1 MTAYELAVSTD
12 IFKVIEYQLYAHL
25 ASGQR
30 LGANLSGSA
39 FLSLICMGDEA
50 AATQRREIADV
61 KAVLSSITMDTDTMV
76 ITVTFK
82 GKRTATRWVNWRLPL
97 ARRMLKLHDYKQQRE
112 AVKLSLE
119 FAR

>member
-25 ASGQR
+25 ATGQR
-30 LGANLSGSA
+30 LGANLSRSA

-61 KAVLSSITMDTDTMV
+61 KARSR
-76 ITVTFK
+76 
-82 GKRTATRWVNWRLPL
+82 GKRTVTRWVNWRLPL
-97 ARRMLKLHDYKQQRE
+97 ARQMLKLHDYKQQRE